1 MKVVFRGEPSLS
13 PFGEADEWILNAPF
27 LVRVDDTEI
36 AIPAGF
42 ITDLA
47 SVPKWL
53 PLSRSFLSGNARRS
67 AIVHDYLYV
76 TQAGKEYA
84 DSVFLAAM
92 KAEKVNTAVRWL
104 FYAAVHHFG
113 HAIYDGKD
121 ATPAVALDDG
131 E

>member
-1 MKVVFRGEPSLS
+1 MKVVFVSELSLTPHPTS
-13 PFGEADEWILNAPF
+13 DEWVVNAPF
-27 LVRVDDTEI
+27 IVKVDEREHIVPT
-36 AIPAGF
+36 GF
-42 ITDLA
+42 VTDLA
-47 SVPKWL
+47 SVPKFL
-53 PLSRSFLSGNARRS
+53 PLTKSFLGGQARRS
-67 AIVHDYLYV
+67 AVVHDHMYV

-92 KAEKVNTAVRWL
+92 KAEGVNTAVRWL

-121 ATPAVALDDG
+121 ATPAVALD